1 MESYNEIKHRQ
12 LQTMLE
18 PIRKQ
23 LKQYSPKTL
32 CKNTMASF
40 DENEQNFCL
49 PSMGTD
55 IFIHYP
61 DFAIKQE
68 LDMWHHLTL
77 LQYLDTADG
86 TPLSGQWISLQQ
98 MPGGV
103 TRGRGFDKDIET
115 MFDRYFS
122 NITAAEFLARC
133 LQLGGK
139 ELRGRADVEVVIP
152 IIPIPMPIAYN
163 LSYWSIFLPLPFS
176 TLQALLHRQPNPLFQ
191 KHNKT
196 CEKECP
202 IPDIRKY
209 IETVL

>member
-18 PIRKQ
+18 PIREQ
-23 LKQYSPKTL
+23 LKQYSPETL

-61 DFAIKQE
+61 DFTIKQE

-122 NITAAEFLARC
+122 NITADEFLARC

-152 IIPIPMPIAYN
+152 YAPMFPILVRFWESDDEFAASGKLLVDRSAEHY
-163 LSYWSIFLPLPFS
+163 LSIDGAGGACSAVIE
-176 TLQALLHRQPNPLFQ
+176 A
-191 KHNKT
+191 
-196 CEKECP
+196 
-202 IPDIRKY
+202 IRK
-209 IETVL
+209 L

>member
-18 PIRKQ
+18 PIREQ
-23 LKQYSPKTL
+23 LKQYSPETL

-86 TPLSGQWISLQQ
+86 TSLSGQWISLQQ

-122 NITAAEFLARC
+122 NITADEFLARC

-152 IIPIPMPIAYN
+152 YAPMFPILVRFWESDDEFAASGKLLVDRSAEHY
-163 LSYWSIFLPLPFS
+163 LSIDGAGGACSAVIE
-176 TLQALLHRQPNPLFQ
+176 A
-191 KHNKT
+191 
-196 CEKECP
+196 
-202 IPDIRKY
+202 IRK
-209 IETVL
+209 L

>member
-122 NITAAEFLARC
+122 NITADEFLARC

-139 ELRGRADVEVVIP
+139 EFRGRADVEVVIP
-152 IIPIPMPIAYN
+152 YAPMFPILVRFWESDDEFAASGKLLVDRSAEHY
-163 LSYWSIFLPLPFS
+163 LSIDSAGGACSAVIE
-176 TLQALLHRQPNPLFQ
+176 A
-191 KHNKT
+191 
-196 CEKECP
+196 
-202 IPDIRKY
+202 IRK
-209 IETVL
+209 L

>member
-18 PIRKQ
+18 PIREQ

-86 TPLSGQWISLQQ
+86 TPLSEQWISLQQ

-133 LQLGGK
+133 LLLGGK

-152 IIPIPMPIAYN
+152 YAPMFPILVRFWESDDEFAASGKLLVDRSAEHYLPIDSAGGAC
-163 LSYWSIFLPLPFS
+163 SAVIE
-176 TLQALLHRQPNPLFQ
+176 A
-191 KHNKT
+191 
-196 CEKECP
+196 
-202 IPDIRKY
+202 IRK
-209 IETVL
+209 L